1 MKPLYKVFESKTEP
15 LSNLEDGIYKALRY
29 GYTLELEDGRM
40 FTTDIGVR
48 CSRRYCGGWKQV
60 TVKNGILE
68 SILDV
73 DGDDLNPDDVVL
85 ELSAIHDYESGMEF
99 IGKYAMVIGANCRY
113 LYRAPKSGD
122 FVIVTN
128 SQLGTRRPVQ
138 IQLIYKGLLYVIR
151 AIRRNNTTK
160 IYMSSNPG
168 DFDAFGA
175 KYYRLSK
182 DMINWAESIAKYI
195 SKL

>member
-1 MKPLYKVFESKTEP
+1 MKPLYKIFEGKTEP
-15 LSNLEDGIYKALRY
+15 LNKLEDGTYKALRY

-60 TVKNGILE
+60 TVKNGVLE

-73 DGDDLNPDDVVL
+73 DGDDLNPNDVVL
-85 ELSAIHDYESGMEF
+85 ELSTIHDYESGMEF
-99 IGKYAMVIGANCRY
+99 IGKYAMMIEANCRR
-113 LYRAPKSGD
+113 LYHAPKSGD
-122 FVIVTN
+122 FVIVTD
-128 SQLGTRRPVQ
+128 SQLGTRRPMQ
-138 IQLIYKGLLYVIR
+138 IQLIYKGVLYVIR

-160 IYMSSNPG
+160 ISMNSDSGN
-168 DFDAFGA
+168 FDEFGA
-175 KYYRLSK
+175 KYYRISK
-182 DMINWAESIAKYI
+182 DMIDWAESVAKYI